1 MLVELGS
8 GKSEEDLQVRV
19 AAIRRKKYHDGK
31 VEPVGK
37 PPDRREI
44 AVNWH

>member
-8 GKSEEDLQVRV
+8 GKSGEDLQVRV
-19 AAIRRKKYHDGK
+19 AAIQRKKNHNGK

-37 PPDRREI
+37 TPDRREI
-44 AVNWH
+44 AANWH